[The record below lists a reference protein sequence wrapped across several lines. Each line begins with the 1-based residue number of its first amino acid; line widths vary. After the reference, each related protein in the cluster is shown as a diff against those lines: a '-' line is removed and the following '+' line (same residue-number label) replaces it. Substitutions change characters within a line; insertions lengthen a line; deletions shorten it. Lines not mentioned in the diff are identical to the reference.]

1 MEDSAPEARL
11 ATLLEG
17 NRRFA
22 SGAAQGP
29 NRDHVRRVRISEGQN
44 PHALVLCCSDS
55 REVPELIFDCG
66 LGDLFVVRTAGHCVG
81 ATVLASVEFGVLVLG
96 IKLVVVLGHTRCGA
110 IAASLRARHEQ
121 EGPRGHLP
129 ALMKMIRPAVDDV
142 SLAGPPHDALAEQVM
157 LQHVRRSISVIE
169 ESADWEEHPLIVGG
183 RYDLESGLVS
193 LVDR

>member
-1 MEDSAPEARL
+1 M
-11 ATLLEG
+11 EG

-22 SGAAQGP
+22 SGSAQGP
-29 NRDHVRRVRISEGQN
+29 NRDQMRRVRISEKQN
-44 PHALVLCCSDS
+44 PQALALCCSDS

-81 ATVLASVEFGVLVLG
+81 ATVLASVGFGVLALG
-96 IKLVVVLGHTRCGA
+96 IKLIVVLGHTRCGA
-110 IAASLRARHEQ
+110 IAAALQSRHEKI
-121 EGPRGHLP
+121 GPRGHLP
-129 ALMKMIRPAVDDV
+129 ALMTMIRPAVDDAC
-142 SLAGPPHDALAEQVM
+142 LAGTPQDALAEQVM